1 MSEKNIRKFYPLLFI
16 SLLWFLSPPEGL
28 SVQGYRIFIVFL
40 SVIFSLLLQQISMAL
55 SVLGG
60 LIFSTVSGLVPIKLA
75 LRGYGDST
83 TWLVVNAFLIARVI
97 IQTGLGKRISLLC
110 IFYLGK
116 TMSGL
121 GYALCCAEL
130 ILGPVVP
137 SNTARGGGILAP
149 IVDSIS
155 RELGSTPLD
164 KPEKAGAYLHLIGC
178 LLYTSPSPRDYAA
191 SRMPSSA

>member
-1 MSEKNIRKFYPLLFI
+1 MKKI
-16 SLLWFLSPPEGL
+16 SLDTWI
-28 SVQGYRIFIVFL
+28 QFIG
-40 SVIFSLLLQQISMAL
+40 ML

-60 LIFSTVSGLVPIKLA
+60 LIFSAVSGLVPIKVA
-75 LRGYGDST
+75 LKGYGDST
-83 TWLVVNAFLIARVI
+83 TWLVVNAFLIAGVI

-149 IVDSIS
+149 SAQSSQLYSIS
-155 RELGSTPLD
+155 KIS
-164 KPEKAGAYLHLIGC
+164 
-178 LLYTSPSPRDYAA
+178 
-191 SRMPSSA
+191 